1 MLSCYFVSLIMSEAD
16 IVSHDHSF
24 ILPYKLPMQIL
35 CLFFFSFF
43 FEETGVPFLQRFVRE
58 LFIWEKLALSSHISY
73 RWSSN
78 FVVFWL
84 YLPYQIKICF
94 LFILSDLSVFCITDL
109 QRHYFSNIP
118 FFFTVIGNAIL
129 TPHSLFHE
137 SEPFL
142 NPFLSLM
149 IYWANITVLK

>member
-1 MLSCYFVSLIMSEAD
+1 MKLTLFHMTTTLFCPINCLCKSFVYF
-16 IVSHDHSF
+16 SF
-24 ILPYKLPMQIL
+24 PFFLRKQG
-35 CLFFFSFF
+35 CLF
-43 FEETGVPFLQRFVRE
+43 LKDLWE

-84 YLPYQIKICF
+84 YLPYQIKKCF

-118 FFFTVIGNAIL
+118 SFFTVIGNAIL

-137 SEPFL
+137 LEPFL